1 MGLRP
6 ERDGIVADSDI
17 PREVRDL
24 IVRQLHSMEEIEA
37 LLLLAAEPAGLTISE
52 IRDRLRLP
60 PSDLPLP
67 SLARLTGHRL
77 VRCDD
82 TSGESRYSYAVTD
95 AALRRTVDL
104 LRVAYNERPVTL
116 VRLVY
121 NRPSSAQS
129 FADAFRI
136 KKDES

>member
-1 MGLRP
+1 M
-6 ERDGIVADSDI
+6 ADSDL

-24 IVRQLHSMEEIEA
+24 VIRQLHSMEEIEV
-37 LLLLAAEPAGLTISE
+37 LLLLEGEPAGLTVTE

-60 PSDLPLP
+60 ASDLPLT
-67 SLARLTGHRL
+67 SIARLKANRL
-77 VRCDD
+77 IAGDQSAD
-82 TSGESRYSYAVTD
+82 TRYRFAVTSPE
-95 AALRRTVDL
+95 ARRAIEL

-121 NRPSSAQS
+121 NRPSAAES

-136 KKDES
+136 KRPDES